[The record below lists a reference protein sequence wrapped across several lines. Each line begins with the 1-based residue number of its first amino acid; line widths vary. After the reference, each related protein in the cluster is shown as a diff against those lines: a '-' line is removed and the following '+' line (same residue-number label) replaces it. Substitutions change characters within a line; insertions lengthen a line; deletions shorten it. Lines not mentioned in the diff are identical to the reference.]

1 MAKNKRKISST
12 QRDKLAIE
20 TAKILKKK
28 GVLSKQTKLHGGKFI
43 SRAVLKKVQEFQH
56 VARPDYR
63 ALKVTK
69 DYAKKAKEEGYQV
82 VQGNRVIV
90 PADHDFVKRVKK
102 GIISGLKPVKGG
114 FMSEIT
120 IPFTAENVHE
130 LTNKLQYESLD
141 DLKLDHEQFAFSFH
155 GNMSYRAFLDTDTMR
170 KYLEHYKQDEKIRA
184 VKVYRLH
191 PSDVSTFIKGREYR
205 ERMKRQTRTRTVQD
219 RRAPTGKRTYSERM
233 ERLEKVAPNR
243 AAKVREKAAKKSVEQ
258 RAKLLSDPAKLE
270 AYRAKGRERARVSY
284 QNRSKK

>member
-56 VARPDYR
+56 AAKPDYR
-63 ALKVTK
+63 AVKVSK
-69 DYAKKAKEEGYQV
+69 SLARAAKAEGYQV
-82 VQGNRVIV
+82 VRGSRVIV
-90 PADHDFVKRVKK
+90 PADHDFIKRLKSGVVS
-102 GIISGLKPVKGG
+102 GIKPVKGG

-120 IPFTAENVHE
+120 IPFTAENVQE
-130 LTNKLQYESLD
+130 LTHKLQYESLD
-141 DLKLDHEQFAFSFH
+141 DLKLEHEQFAFSFH

-170 KYLEHYKQDEKIRA
+170 KYLEHYKQDEQIRA

-191 PSDVSTFIKGREYR
+191 PSDVSHFIKGREYR
-205 ERMKRQTRTRTVQD
+205 EKMKRQNRTRTVQD
-219 RRAPTGKRTYSERM
+219 RRNPTGKRTYSQRM
-233 ERLEKVAPNR
+233 EFLEKVAPAR
-243 AAKVREKAAKKSVEQ
+243 AAKVREKMAKKSSEQ
-258 RAKLLSDPAKLE
+258 RAKIAADPKKLE
-270 AYRAKGRERARVSY
+270 AYREKARERARESY
-284 QNRSKK
+284 QNRRKK